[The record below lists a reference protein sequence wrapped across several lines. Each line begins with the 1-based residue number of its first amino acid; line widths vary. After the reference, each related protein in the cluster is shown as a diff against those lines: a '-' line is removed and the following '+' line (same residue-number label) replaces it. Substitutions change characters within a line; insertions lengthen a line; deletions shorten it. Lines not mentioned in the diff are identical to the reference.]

1 MRLSGKFVSSLAVA
15 AIVLFA
21 SSTHNADA
29 AKLSGR
35 NVKIGCMVSLT
46 GKGAEWGQAAKISME
61 IAVEEI
67 NAKGGIGGV
76 PIELICYDTQTLEA
90 EALKVVS
97 RLVERDKVLA
107 ISGPCFS
114 SRVRDHRAAAR
125 SRLKTVI
132 NSYCSAKPGLSDMS
146 KWAFRNT
153 LTSDK
158 QLKPVVAAWLKEY
171 KIKKVVIIYDAE
183 DAVSKGEGAGVL
195 PALFKA
201 HGVEVLDLLTYRT
214 KDTDYSAQV
223 TKAKSL
229 GAEGIGLGSC
239 YQNAGAIAKEMQK
252 QGLNVPIVGGACAG
266 APGFIEI
273 AGKAA
278 EGAYMSTA
286 AWLDD
291 PRPEVQAY
299 VKKILAK
306 NNRPAAALQRSAG
319 LRHHLFVQ
327 ALLRGVGRHQQ
338 ARRSR
343 CRPRQD
349 SRLPRRTQELPRRRR
364 RDHHGRAPRRRR
376 LQRHPQGGQR
386 QSTSTSPSNVAKSI
400 EGRSQSVSIK
410 LTPERRP
417 IRGRRF
423 SLRQAIRQARS
434 NRCILH
440 RSFRS

>member
-1 MRLSGKFVSSLAVA
+1 MV
-15 AIVLFA
+15 
-21 SSTHNADA
+21 DA
-29 AKLSGR
+29 W
-35 NVKIGCMVSLT
+35 I
-46 GKGAEWGQAAKISME
+46 
-61 IAVEEI
+61 
-67 NAKGGIGGV
+67 
-76 PIELICYDTQTLEA
+76 
-90 EALKVVS
+90 
-97 RLVERDKVLA
+97 
-107 ISGPCFS
+107 
-114 SRVRDHRAAAR
+114 
-125 SRLKTVI
+125 
-132 NSYCSAKPGLSDMS
+132 
-146 KWAFRNT
+146 
-153 LTSDK
+153 
-158 QLKPVVAAWLKEY
+158 KEY

-201 HGVEVLDLLTYRT
+201 HGVEVLDSLTYRT

-306 NNRPAAALQRSAG
+306 NNNQLPPYSGPRAYDIIYSYK
-319 LRHHLFVQ
+319 HCIETS
-327 ALLRGVGRHQQ
+327 GVTNKP
-338 ARRSR
+338 RRSR
-343 CRPRQD
+343 LRPRQD
-349 SRLPRRTQELPRRRR
+349 PRLSRRAEEFPRRCR
-364 RDHHGRAPRRRR
+364 RDHHGREPRRRG

-386 QSTSTSPSNVAKSI
+386 Q
-400 EGRSQSVSIK
+400 
-410 LTPERRP
+410 
-417 IRGRRF
+417 
-423 SLRQAIRQARS
+423 IRQRRQVNRGGIAAIAMRS
-434 NRCILH
+434 AGAVV
-440 RSFRS
+440 

>member
-1 MRLSGKFVSSLAVA
+1 MGSLAVA
-15 AIVLFA
+15 AVALLT
-21 SSTHNADA
+21 STSYDA
-29 AKLSGR
+29 QAAQLAGR
-35 NVKIGCMVSLT
+35 SVKIGCMASLT
-46 GKGAEWGQAAKISME
+46 GKGAEWGQTAKISME

-67 NAKGGIGGV
+67 NAKGGVGGV

-114 SRVRDHRAAAR
+114 SEFETIAPQLD

-132 NSYCSAKPGLSDMS
+132 NSYCSAKPGLSAMS
-146 KWAFRNT
+146 RWAFRNT

-158 QLKPVVAAWLKEY
+158 QLKPVVDAWVKEY
-171 KIKKVVIIYDAE
+171 KPKKVVIIYDAE
-183 DAVSKGEGAGVL
+183 DAVSKGEGVGVL

-201 HGVEVLDLLTYRT
+201 HGIEILDSLTYRT

-239 YQNAGAIAKEMQK
+239 YQNAAAIAKEMQK

-273 AGKAA
+273 GGKAA

-299 VKKILAK
+299 LKKILAK
-306 NNRPAAALQRSAG
+306 NNNQQPPYGGPRAYDIIYSYKHCIEQS
-319 LRHHLFVQ
+319 
-327 ALLRGVGRHQQ
+327 GV
-338 ARRSR
+338 
-343 CRPRQD
+343 
-349 SRLPRRTQELPRRRR
+349 TNK
-364 RDHHGRAPRRRR
+364 
-376 LQRHPQGGQR
+376 
-386 QSTSTSPSNVAKSI
+386 PSDVDADREK
-400 EGRSQSVSIK
+400 
-410 LTPERRP
+410 
-417 IRGRRF
+417 IRGCLAKLKGFPGVAGEITMDDNRDGAG
-423 SLRQAIRQARS
+423 SSAILKVVNGKYVNMAQ
-434 NRCILH
+434 
-440 RSFRS
+440 

>member
-1 MRLSGKFVSSLAVA
+1 MRLPVNLSSLLSVAAIGLFVSSIHSAE
-15 AIVLFA
+15 
-21 SSTHNADA
+21 A
-29 AKLSGR
+29 AKLAGQ
-35 NVKIGCMVSLT
+35 NVKIGCLASLT
-46 GKGAEWGQAAKISME
+46 GKGAEWGQAAKLSME

-67 NAKGGIGGV
+67 NAKGGVGGV
-76 PIELICYDTQTLEA
+76 PIDLICYDTQTLEA
-90 EALKVVS
+90 EALKLVS

-114 SRVRDHRAAAR
+114 SVFEAVAPQLD

-158 QLKPVVAAWLKEY
+158 QLKPVVDAWLKEY
-171 KIKKVVIIYDAE
+171 KPKKVVIIYDAE
-183 DAVSKGEGAGVL
+183 DAVSKGEGVGVL

-201 HGVEVLDLLTYRT
+201 HGVEVLDMLTYRT
-214 KDTDYSAQV
+214 RDTDYSAQV

-286 AWLDD
+286 AWLED

-299 VKKILAK
+299 LKKIFAK
-306 NNRPAAALQRSAG
+306 NSNQPPPYSGPRAYDIIYSYKHCIETSGVTNKPSDLDADRDRIRGCLAG
-319 LRHHLFVQ
+319 LKNFP
-327 ALLRGVGRHQQ
+327 GVAGEITMDEH
-338 ARRSR
+338 
-343 CRPRQD
+343 
-349 SRLPRRTQELPRRRR
+349 
-364 RDHHGRAPRRRR
+364 RDGAGSSAI
-376 LQRHPQGGQR
+376 LKVVNGKYV
-386 QSTSTSPSNVAKSI
+386 NVTK
-400 EGRSQSVSIK
+400 
-410 LTPERRP
+410 
-417 IRGRRF
+417 
-423 SLRQAIRQARS
+423 
-434 NRCILH
+434 
-440 RSFRS
+440 